1 MIVVDLL
8 KVQLLS
14 ENKELQLFES
24 EDWVIAL
31 QAASSTFSEQDQ
43 QSLFDMLKG
52 SPKYYVVTL
61 INNHYPNKYFIITI
75 IAAIRLQSG
84 SAIDTAIQADYLAV
98 APGYSYSW
106 KQDLPNIYKCF

>member
-1 MIVVDLL
+1 MVVVDLL
-8 KVQLLS
+8 KAQLLS
-14 ENKELQLFES
+14 ENKELQLLES

-84 SAIDTAIQADYLAV
+84 STVDTAVQADYLAV
-98 APGYSYSW
+98 APGHSSSW
-106 KQDLPNIYKCF
+106 KQDVLNI